1 MPSNDDL
8 STEQAI
14 MEAAEV
20 LFMENGYA
28 RTSTT
33 AIAKKAGC
41 NQALVHYYYR
51 SKENLF
57 GLVFRKKITVFMAF
71 FLEVSH
77 ENLPF
82 EEKLAKRI
90 AAHFDMIRAN
100 ERLPVMFFN
109 EIATNSEL
117 AKKVL
122 ENFSDL
128 PFPVILQLQSEL
140 DVEYAAGRI
149 SKTQAT
155 DLVYNIF
162 SMNLM
167 AFLTKPLVQMFTQS
181 SDDLMEKL
189 LDERRDSN
197 IQTILKSLKPT
208 NV

>member
-1 MPSNDDL
+1 MPANDEL
-8 STEQAI
+8 TTEQAI

-33 AIAKKAGC
+33 AIAKRAGC

-71 FLEVSH
+71 FLEVSN

-90 AAHFDMIRAN
+90 TAHFDMIRAN

-117 AKKVL
+117 AQKVL

-140 DVEYAAGRI
+140 DAEFAAGRI
-149 SKTQAT
+149 CKTQAT

-197 IQTILKSLKPT
+197 IQTILKSLKST

>member
-1 MPSNDDL
+1 MDEKTDL

-14 MEAAEV
+14 MEAAEE
-20 LFMENGYA
+20 LFLENGYA

-57 GLVFRKKITVFMAF
+57 GLVFRKKISVFLSF
-71 FLEVSH
+71 FHHVSN
-77 ENLPF
+77 EDLPF

-90 AAHFDMIRAN
+90 SAHFDLLRAN

-109 EIATNSEL
+109 EIGTNSEL

-128 PFPVILQLQSEL
+128 PLPVILQLQSEL
-140 DVEYAAGRI
+140 DAEFAAGRI
-149 SKTQAT
+149 CKTQAT
-155 DLVYNIF
+155 DLIFNIF
-162 SMNLM
+162 SMNLV
-167 AFLTKPLVQMFTQS
+167 AFLTKPLVQMFTNS
-181 SDDLMEKL
+181 NDELMDKL
-189 LDERRDSN
+189 LQERKASN
-197 IQTILKSLKPT
+197 IKTIMQSLKPT
-208 NV
+208 IV

>member
-1 MPSNDDL
+1 MIDKIEL

-14 MEAAEV
+14 MEAAEE
-20 LFMENGYA
+20 LFLENGYA
-28 RTSTT
+28 STSTT
-33 AIAKKAGC
+33 AIARKAGC

-57 GLVFRKKITVFMAF
+57 GLVFRKKISIFLSF
-71 FLEVSH
+71 FLQVSN
-77 ENLPF
+77 EDLPF

-90 AAHFDMIRAN
+90 GAHFDMVRSN
-100 ERLPVMFFN
+100 ERIPVMLFN
-109 EIATNSEL
+109 EVATNGDL

-128 PFPVILQLQSEL
+128 PLPVIMQLQSEL

-149 SKTQAT
+149 CKIQAT
-155 DLVYNIF
+155 DLVFNII

-181 SDDLMEKL
+181 TDEDMEKL
-189 LDERRDSN
+189 LDERKASN
-197 IQTILKSLKPT
+197 IQTIMKSLKPT
-208 NV
+208 PI

>member
-1 MPSNDDL
+1 MTSNDEL
-8 STEQAI
+8 STDQAI

-33 AIAKKAGC
+33 AIAKRAGC

-71 FLEVSH
+71 FLEVSN

-109 EIATNSEL
+109 EIATNGEL
-117 AKKVL
+117 AQKVL

-140 DVEYAAGRI
+140 DVEYAHGRI
-149 SKTQAT
+149 CKTQAT

-189 LDERRDSN
+189 LDERKVSN

>member
-1 MPSNDDL
+1 MSEIVEL
-8 STEQAI
+8 TTEQAI
-14 MEAAEV
+14 MEAAEE
-20 LFMENGYA
+20 LFLENGYA

-33 AIAKKAGC
+33 AIARKAGC

-57 GLVFRKKITVFMAF
+57 GLVFRKKITVFMSF
-71 FLEVSH
+71 FLQVSN
-77 ENLPF
+77 EDLPF
-82 EEKLAKRI
+82 EEKLSKRI

-100 ERLPVMFFN
+100 DRLPVMFFN

-128 PFPVILQLQSEL
+128 PLPVIFQLQSEL
-140 DVEYAAGRI
+140 DAEFAAGRI
-149 SKTQAT
+149 CRTHAS
-155 DLVYNIF
+155 DLVFNIF

-181 SDDLMEKL
+181 SDEVMEQL
-189 LDERRDSN
+189 LNERKTSN
-197 IQTILKSLKPT
+197 IKTILQSLKLPT
-208 NV
+208 L

>member
-1 MPSNDDL
+1 MSEKIEL
-8 STEQAI
+8 TTEQAI
-14 MEAAEV
+14 MEAAEE
-20 LFMENGYA
+20 LFLENGYA

-33 AIAKKAGC
+33 AIARKAGC

-57 GLVFRKKITVFMAF
+57 GLVFRKKISVFLSF
-71 FLEVSH
+71 FLEVSN

-90 AAHFDMIRAN
+90 GAHFDMVRAN
-100 ERLPVMFFN
+100 ERIPVMFFN
-109 EIATNSEL
+109 EVATNGDL

-128 PFPVILQLQSEL
+128 PLPVIMQLQSEL
-140 DVEYAAGRI
+140 DVEFAAGRI
-149 SKTQAT
+149 CKTNAT
-155 DLVYNIF
+155 DLVFNIF

-181 SDDLMEKL
+181 SDEVMEQL
-189 LDERRDSN
+189 LDERKVSN
-197 IQTILKSLKPT
+197 IQTIMKSLKPT
-208 NV
+208 QI

>member
-1 MPSNDDL
+1 MPSNDEL
-8 STEQAI
+8 TTEQAI

-33 AIAKKAGC
+33 AIAKRAGC

-71 FLEVSH
+71 FLEVSN
-77 ENLPF
+77 EDMPF
-82 EEKLAKRI
+82 EQKLTKRI
-90 AAHFDMIRAN
+90 TAHFEMIRAN

-128 PFPVILQLQSEL
+128 PFPVIMQLQSEL
-140 DVEYAAGRI
+140 DAEYAAGRI
-149 SKTQAT
+149 CKTQAT

-162 SMNLM
+162 SMNLI

-181 SDDLMEKL
+181 SDEDMEKL